1 MPPVTVPVPIATSY
15 FQYDQQGVVFNMWY
29 FGWFDDAM
37 TQFLGEVGYPYTAMN
52 ADGLDVQLVHTEAHW
67 RDAVRYGEQ
76 VVIDVATERIGST
89 SFTLSFSVRVGEQVR
104 SAGRPSTW
112 WSAPTARASGRYRP
126 SSGLG
131 WNPRS
136 PRGTFDSGADDHR
149 RGAAGG
155 VATAWT
161 RFCPRTSGP
170 AACPGGSTP
179 SRPTTSGGSPN
190 CWTGSAGIPARHP
203 GS

>member
-52 ADGLDVQLVHTEAHW
+52 ADGLDVQLVHTEADW

-89 SFTLSFSVRVGEQVR
+89 SLPCLSACASASRCVR
-104 SAGRPSTW
+104 
-112 WSAPTARASGRYRP
+112 
-126 SSGLG
+126 
-131 WNPRS
+131 
-136 PRGTFDSGADDHR
+136 
-149 RGAAGG
+149 
-155 VATAWT
+155 
-161 RFCPRTSGP
+161 P
-170 AACPGGSTP
+170 AA
-179 SRPTTSGGSPN
+179 
-190 CWTGSAGIPARHP
+190 
-203 GS
+203 